1 MPRVDLVIAEAAI
14 ELIPRELWGE
24 PDVVS
29 FCRRRKKDVRWTLL
43 DSSYHHRAMRRLS
56 DGHRRGRPDIV
67 HFTLLEAL
75 GSPLNLSG
83 MLGVHVHTRDN
94 RWIRVNPSTRL
105 PRVYDRFKG
114 LIEQLYREGRLTA
127 DDGTVLLEMEE
138 SDLRSVLEELGPGQ
152 RVLLHESGEDMEA
165 AIGAGSV
172 EADGMKLI
180 VGGFPHGDFSPE
192 VLEVVDVGLRVSN
205 HRLDAW
211 VAVSR
216 ALCLL
221 ERHLLGS

>member
-1 MPRVDLVIAEAAI
+1 MTRVDLVIAEAAI
-14 ELIPRELWGE
+14 ELVPRELWRE

-29 FCRRRKKDVRWTLL
+29 YCRRRKKDVRWTLL
-43 DSSYHHRAMRRLS
+43 DSSYHHRAMRGLS

-67 HFTLLEAL
+67 HFALLEAL

-83 MLGVHVHTRDN
+83 MLGVHVHTWDN
-94 RWIRVNPSTRL
+94 RWIRVNPATRL

-114 LIEQLYREGRLTA
+114 LIEQLYKEGRVA
-127 DDGTVLLEMEE
+127 SGDGAVLLEMEE
-138 SDLRSVLEELGPGQ
+138 SDLRGVLERLGPGT
-152 RVLLHESGEDMEA
+152 RVLLHESGDDMEA

-172 EADGMKLI
+172 GVDDMKLI
-180 VGGFPHGDFSPE
+180 VGGFPHGDFSRE
-192 VLEVVDVGLRVSN
+192 VLEAADIRLRVSS

-221 ERHLLGS
+221 ERRLLGR